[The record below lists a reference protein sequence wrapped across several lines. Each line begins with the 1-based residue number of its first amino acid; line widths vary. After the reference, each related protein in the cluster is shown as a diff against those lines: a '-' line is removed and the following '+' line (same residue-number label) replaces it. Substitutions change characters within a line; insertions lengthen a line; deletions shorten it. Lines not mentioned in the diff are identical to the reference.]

1 MDTTEKFVIGLFI
14 IVVTSLFFIE
24 PLAQKETKEEV
35 KEVQY
40 CTSPD
45 GAFEAPCWTFRKK

>member
-1 MDTTEKFVIGLFI
+1 MDTTEKVVVGLFVLL
-14 IVVTSLFFIE
+14 IVALSSLE

-45 GAFEAPCWTFRKK
+45 GAFKAPCWTFRR